1 VDVWT
6 ALFLGLAAGAIGTV
20 IFTAIEYADIA
31 LTKRPPSM
39 VPGEVAVAILGGDH
53 RAQRDRVK
61 RLNLPTHFMHG
72 TALGVV
78 LGALS
83 LLDLNAAIT

>member
-20 IFTAIEYADIA
+20 IFTTIEYADIA
-31 LTKRPPSM
+31 LTKRPP
-39 VPGEVAVAILGGDH
+39 
-53 RAQRDRVK
+53 QRDRVK